1 MSKQIQIAL
10 NDQTAAMVVRESEA
24 LGVSPEEYANQI
36 LTKQALRDRLYR
48 AEEEGGEYTIEEV
61 FDPLIAEY
69 SS

>member
-36 LTKQALRDRLYR
+36 LTKQALRDRLH
-48 AEEEGGEYTIEEV
+48 
-61 FDPLIAEY
+61 
-69 SS
+69 